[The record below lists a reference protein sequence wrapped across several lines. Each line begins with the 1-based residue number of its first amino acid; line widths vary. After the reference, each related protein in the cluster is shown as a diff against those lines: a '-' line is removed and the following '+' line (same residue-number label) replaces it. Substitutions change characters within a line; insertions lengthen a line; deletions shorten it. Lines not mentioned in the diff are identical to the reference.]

1 MIKIYELT
9 EREQEVLDLIVNNV
23 KGEELKDL
31 AKKLHITRST
41 FITHLNSIYFK
52 KNAHSQIELIIG
64 YYKEKL
70 ENATKNNNG

>member
-9 EREQEVLDLIVNNV
+9 EREQEVLNLIVNNV

-31 AKKLHITRST
+31 AKKLHITRNT
-41 FITHLNSIYFK
+41 FATHLNNIYFK
-52 KNAHSQIELIIG
+52 KNAHSQIELIIQ

-70 ENATKNNNG
+70 ENAKDNNT